1 MKVKHLKTKTTI
13 ELTPEEA
20 NNLIKR
26 VHDIDQMADTIMECQ
41 DLWLSDVSKLQNDI
55 LIFDQILSYILKFFI
70 FTTKLI
76 KNKMD
81 TCLFSLTPPIKRLL
95 CPTML
100 RSR

>member
-41 DLWLSDVSKLQNDI
+41 DLWLSDVSKLQKVKCDLIELLDLEWNSETYKYRIRND
-55 LIFDQILSYILKFFI
+55 K
-70 FTTKLI
+70 
-76 KNKMD
+76 
-81 TCLFSLTPPIKRLL
+81 
-95 CPTML
+95 
-100 RSR
+100 

>member
-41 DLWLSDVSKLQNDI
+41 DLWLSDVSKLQKVKCD
-55 LIFDQILSYILKFFI
+55 LIELLNLEWDRETYRY
-70 FTTKLI
+70 TR
-76 KNKMD
+76 KNNE
-81 TCLFSLTPPIKRLL
+81 
-95 CPTML
+95 
-100 RSR
+100 

>member
-41 DLWLSDVSKLQNDI
+41 DLWLSDVSKLQKVKCDLIELLDLEWNRETYRYRIRND
-55 LIFDQILSYILKFFI
+55 K
-70 FTTKLI
+70 
-76 KNKMD
+76 
-81 TCLFSLTPPIKRLL
+81 
-95 CPTML
+95 
-100 RSR
+100 

>member
-41 DLWLSDVSKLQNDI
+41 DLWLSDVSKLQKVKCD
-55 LIFDQILSYILKFFI
+55 LIELLNLEWDRETYRYIR
-70 FTTKLI
+70 
-76 KNKMD
+76 KNYE
-81 TCLFSLTPPIKRLL
+81 
-95 CPTML
+95 
-100 RSR
+100 

>member
-41 DLWLSDVSKLQNDI
+41 DLWLSDVSKLQEVKCD
-55 LIFDQILSYILKFFI
+55 LIELLNLEWDRETYRY
-70 FTTKLI
+70 TR
-76 KNKMD
+76 KNNE
-81 TCLFSLTPPIKRLL
+81 
-95 CPTML
+95 
-100 RSR
+100 

>member
-41 DLWLSDVSKLQNDI
+41 DLWLSDVSKLQKVKCD
-55 LIFDQILSYILKFFI
+55 LIELLNLEWDRETYRYIR
-70 FTTKLI
+70 
-76 KNKMD
+76 KNNE
-81 TCLFSLTPPIKRLL
+81 
-95 CPTML
+95 
-100 RSR
+100 